1 MKKIKIID
9 TNEYVEV
16 RKILCLGRNYAEHA
30 KEMNAP
36 TPKQPVIFMKPST
49 AIINGDEKIIR
60 PSISKEMHH
69 EIELVVVISKDGNN
83 IPQEK
88 AYAHIAGYAVGLDM
102 TLRDLQSDAKKQG
115 LPWTLAKGFDTSAPL
130 SDIAPISNIP
140 NPHSLRM
147 ICSVN
152 GEVRQNGN
160 TREMIFSIP
169 HIIEYI
175 SKYIS
180 LEIGDLIF
188 TGTPEGVSEVK
199 PGDMIEAEI
208 VGIGKITHEV
218 AGEE

>member
-1 MKKIKIID
+1 VM
-9 TNEYVEV
+9 
-16 RKILCLGRNYAEHA
+16 G
-30 KEMNAP
+30 
-36 TPKQPVIFMKPST
+36 
-49 AIINGDEKIIR
+49 
-60 PSISKEMHH
+60 
-69 EIELVVVISKDGNN
+69 KDGNN

-102 TLRDLQSDAKKQG
+102 TLRDLQSEAKKQG
-115 LPWTLAKGFDTSAPL
+115 LPWTLAKGFNTSAPL

-140 NPHSLRM
+140 NPHNLRM
-147 ICSVN
+147 ICRVN

-160 TREMIFSIP
+160 TGNMIFSIP
-169 HIIEYI
+169 QIIEFI

-199 PGDMIEAEI
+199 PGDIIEAEI